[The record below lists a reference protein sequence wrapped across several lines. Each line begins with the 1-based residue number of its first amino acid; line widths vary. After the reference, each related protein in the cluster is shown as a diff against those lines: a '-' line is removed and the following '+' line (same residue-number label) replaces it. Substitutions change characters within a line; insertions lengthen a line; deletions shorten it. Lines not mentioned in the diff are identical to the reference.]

1 LPVGQIISTSPR
13 HLVSQ
18 EGRLAIVTDAGRNA
32 VDVDGAKDER
42 ARRTDGEVVWSR
54 HLDAGVKQVAM
65 LAHRDVRRR
74 QERPIAGEST
84 KEPVKTIA
92 RGRPDRIRRNLW

>member
-1 LPVGQIISTSPR
+1 LPVGQIISTSSR

-18 EGRLAIVTDAGRNA
+18 EGRLAIVTDAGRDA
-32 VDVDGAKDER
+32 VDGAKDER

-74 QERPIAGEST
+74 QERPIAGESK